1 MSHPLYLSLS
11 LAVSMSKNRV
21 RRYTTNK
28 QIIIIKGRGISFHS
42 NVNVYKYLLYLQN
55 VTRGTNTQWWMTT
68 NDKMI
73 IEGRSRVSKRKEVD
87 IGLNIFYIINCAQKE
102 KRTGSIDIHDNA
114 RVSFSKILSEFIA
127 QHYKKS
133 PFTAVTTTSS
143 RIYWKDNT

>member
-1 MSHPLYLSLS
+1 
-11 LAVSMSKNRV
+11 
-21 RRYTTNK
+21 
-28 QIIIIKGRGISFHS
+28 
-42 NVNVYKYLLYLQN
+42 
-55 VTRGTNTQWWMTT
+55 MTT

-143 RIYWKDNT
+143 RIY